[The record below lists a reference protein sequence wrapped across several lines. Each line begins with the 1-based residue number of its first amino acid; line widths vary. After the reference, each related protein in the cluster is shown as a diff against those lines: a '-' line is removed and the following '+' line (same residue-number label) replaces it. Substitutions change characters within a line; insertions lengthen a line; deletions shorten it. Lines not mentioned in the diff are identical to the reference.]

1 MENQVKTEV
10 VVKKVSPHWTELQT
24 FTEKQTVVQPYRCQ
38 STKLWVVRILK
49 GYGELVLRKEFKNR
63 EDAKFFF
70 EQLKNGYN
78 E

>member
-10 VVKKVSPHWTELQT
+10 AVKKVAPHWTELQK
-24 FTEKQTVVQPYRCQ
+24 FTEIQTIVRPYRCQ

-49 GYGELVLRKEFKNR
+49 GYGELVLRKEFKDR
-63 EDAKFFF
+63 DDAKIFF

>member
-1 MENQVKTEV
+1 MSEEKK
-10 VVKKVSPHWTELQT
+10 VKKVAPHWTELMS
-24 FTEKQTVVQPYRCQ
+24 FDEAKTVVQPYYSQ

-63 EDAKFFF
+63 DDAKFFF

-78 E
+78 GE

>member
-1 MENQVKTEV
+1 MSEEKK
-10 VVKKVSPHWTELQT
+10 VKKVAPHWTQLQT
-24 FTEKQTVVQPYRCQ
+24 FTEKQTVVQPYFCQ

-63 EDAKFFF
+63 DDAKFFF

-78 E
+78 GE